1 MRKGQRQIRCS
12 SGVSIAGR
20 IDSLLQI
27 QGLPPPQM
35 RDPRGHQ
42 QGQVPPEMGKSGGDA
57 AVHPPHGG
65 DTEMLRQGKDVLH
78 LLDADVAHR
87 LPHAVADLPL
97 LLEEG
102 LLPHRPVV
110 VLHPPD
116 DFLPLSSVATA
127 PPRCLYRRGSC
138 LALPRSALLRG
149 PSAASQGRPSAE
161 VLLLKGDAHL
171 PPPLHPDTGGAPC
184 CLPSGQAGI
193 YDPLLPAAPLRPLQ
207 TAVAPLGVP
216 PVLKGVLKP
225 PVHPRLT
232 SGDSS
237 PLHTV
242 ASPSAECPAPQS
254 HATTRDHLQVPSL

>member
-1 MRKGQRQIRCS
+1 
-12 SGVSIAGR
+12 
-20 IDSLLQI
+20 
-27 QGLPPPQM
+27 
-35 RDPRGHQ
+35 
-42 QGQVPPEMGKSGGDA
+42 
-57 AVHPPHGG
+57 
-65 DTEMLRQGKDVLH
+65 LH
-78 LLDADVAHR
+78 FA
-87 LPHAVADLPL
+87 
-97 LLEEG
+97 G

-254 HATTRDHLQVPSL
+254 HATTRGKRGRWHSSLLLSFVLRKLFCTCAIFLLNVTFSLSADHLQVPSL